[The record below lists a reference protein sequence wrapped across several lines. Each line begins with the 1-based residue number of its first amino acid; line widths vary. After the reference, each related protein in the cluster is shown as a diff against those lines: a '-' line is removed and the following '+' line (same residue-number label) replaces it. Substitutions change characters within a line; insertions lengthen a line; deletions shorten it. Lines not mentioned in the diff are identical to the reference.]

1 MLLMTLL
8 SRKAVEKDEIR
19 IGLLS
24 IPHVGA
30 LYIIEELH
38 LLPTVILLP
47 CPWRFCRSLTFY
59 LQKER
64 VTDGARTRDLRYSHN
79 PMASVTVR
87 PTVSGYLAHLQVFGD
102 FAEYVCPLRTSLY

>member
-19 IGLLS
+19 IGFLS

-30 LYIIEELH
+30 LYIIEEHH

-64 VTDGARTRDLRYSHN
+64 VTDGARTRDLRSHN
-79 PMASVTVR
+79 SLIP
-87 PTVSGYLAHLQVFGD
+87 VSRCCWMLQK
-102 FAEYVCPLRTSLY
+102 PLS

>member
-24 IPHVGA
+24 IPYVGA

-38 LLPTVILLP
+38 LLPTIILLP
-47 CPWRFCRSLTFY
+47 RLWRFCRSLTFY
-59 LQKER
+59 LEKKR
-64 VTDGARTRDLRYSHN
+64 VTDGARTRDL
-79 PMASVTVR
+79 
-87 PTVSGYLAHLQVFGD
+87 L
-102 FAEYVCPLRTSLY
+102 

>member
-1 MLLMTLL
+1 VITGGVVRSAAGVLLMTLL

-19 IGLLS
+19 IGFLS

-47 CPWRFCRSLTFY
+47 CHWRFCSSLTFY

-64 VTDGARTRDLRYSHN
+64 VTDGARTRDLLLSHN
-79 PMASVTVR
+79 PNSQVR
-87 PTVSGYLAHLQVFGD
+87 SRSPVFRN
-102 FAEYVCPLRTSLY
+102 PLI